1 MSAVLPVEVSALREH
16 PLAASVPLMRPAE
29 WHAFLEDIRERGIL
43 DPLRVAADGCT
54 VLDGRHRLRA
64 AVELG
69 LTEVEVAPA
78 DCEPGDE
85 SGFML
90 RAALHRRHLTDDQ
103 RALLAA
109 RLAEA
114 LGSERR
120 RERARGA
127 AVARWTSGE
136 EAPDSPDACGT
147 GVVQQASPLSFSR
160 EIAAREL
167 GVSERRLRTARA
179 LAEEAPDLAAEVESG
194 RLPLVMARAQANRR
208 EALAELAASAP
219 SIIPEGA
226 EIWQGDFQEAGQEI
240 PDNSV
245 DLILTDPPY
254 DTAGLALWPEFGRL
268 AHRVLKPGGFCL
280 TYCGQFSLPEE
291 MAALA
296 EGGLKWW
303 WLAAIAFGGPS
314 PLIQTRKARS
324 AFRPVLIHRKEP
336 MAASAQLFRDHILDD
351 SELGKAYHDWQ
362 QSVGPARQLVGRF
375 SLPGQLIL
383 DPFCGSG
390 TFPVAAVMEGR
401 RALGIELDPGHA
413 ETARR
418 RVATAAAELPAPEE
432 LEAAR

>member
-1 MSAVLPVEVSALREH
+1 MSAVRQVSALREH

-114 LGSERR
+114 MGSERR

-179 LAEEAPDLAAEVESG
+179 LVEEAPDLAAEVESG

-219 SIIPEGA
+219 SIIPDGV
-226 EIWQGDFQEAGQEI
+226 EIWRGDAFELAREI

-254 DTAGLALWPEFGRL
+254 DTEWLDFWPQLGEM
-268 AHRVLKPGGFCL
+268 AYRVLKPGTFCL
-280 TYCGQFSLPEE
+280 AYVGHMHLPLE
-291 MAALA
+291 L
-296 EGGLKWW
+296 GGLAAGGLEYWW
-303 WLAAIAFGGPS
+303 QASIHFLGHQPAIRVRRVRTGW
-314 PLIQTRKARS
+314 RS
-324 AFRPVLIHRKEP
+324 VLIFVKLPISESPPWFADWLQTDP
-336 MAASAQLFRDHILDD
+336 MPERRYHTWGQS
-351 SELGKAYHDWQ
+351 LG
-362 QSVGPARQLVGRF
+362 PPRQLIRRF

-401 RALGIELDPGHA
+401 RALGIELDPSHA
-413 ETARR
+413 ETARQ

-432 LEAAR
+432 LEVAR